1 MKYFGWIF
9 LFFIMLYIVPLG
21 SRPMLAPDEFRYAE
35 IPREMIDRGDYTTP
49 RLCGMRYFEKTPMN
63 YWLTAGSFK
72 LFGQNAFA
80 NRLPS
85 ALAVGLTALFIAL
98 LVQQALRDEKLA
110 ALAAMIYMSSG
121 LVFGVGTTALTDS
134 VFTMFVTGTQGLIF
148 LALQETKFSKRKFAL
163 LALSGIFI
171 GAAFLTKGFL
181 AFVIPGLTVTAFL
194 IIRKRWKEFL
204 ILPLPMLIFAALTI
218 LPWGLAIHRAESD
231 FWHYFIFV
239 EHLHRA
245 TAGEAAQHSS
255 PWWFYLPILPLGL
268 LPGAL
273 LLPAAC
279 SIGKKSWQNIISQDV
294 FLYAL
299 CALVVPFIF
308 LSAMDGKLATY
319 ILPCIPPAVLLIA
332 AGIQS
337 YFNNG
342 GQHKVFNSVLNV
354 WGGFLLA
361 AGICGI
367 AAWFCRSRIPQE
379 TFETIPVD
387 PLILITAGAAMTISG
402 GLMLYSLHGNWRI
415 RLYMFFFGLILLPL
429 GISWCLTSNRQM
441 PADTLNAVFNEND
454 INVKKACFVTSYRFS
469 HATAWVSGR
478 SDIKVLNLS
487 ELEYG
492 NEAAKRN
499 GEPQVKIEKNE
510 LIKEINN
517 PQRDRQIVIIM
528 KENSKG
534 FEAYPSPDQCVRRNG
549 IECYIYQKKAS
560 RK

>member
-35 IPREMIDRGDYTTP
+35 IPREMINSGDYTTP
-49 RLCGMRYFEKTPMN
+49 RLCGVRYFEKTPMN

-98 LVQQALRDEKLA
+98 LIQQALRDEKLA
-110 ALAAMIYMSSG
+110 ALAAMLYLSSA
-121 LVFGVGTTALTDS
+121 LVFGVGTTALVDS
-134 VFTMFVTGTQGLIF
+134 VFTMFVTGTQGLVL
-148 LALQETKFSKRKFAL
+148 LALHETKFSKRKFAL

-181 AFVIPGLTVTAFL
+181 AFVIPALTITAFL
-194 IIRKRWKEFL
+194 LIRKRWKEFL
-204 ILPLPMLIFAALTI
+204 LLPLPMLIFAALTI
-218 LPWGLAIHRAESD
+218 LPWALAIHRAESD
-231 FWHYFIFV
+231 FWHYFVFV

-255 PWWFYLPILPLGL
+255 PWWYYLPILPLGL

-273 LLPAAC
+273 LLPSAC
-279 SIGKKSWQNIISQDV
+279 AIGKKAWQNIISQDLY
-294 FLYAL
+294 LYAL

-308 LSAMDGKLATY
+308 LSAVDGKLATY

-332 AGIQS
+332 AGIQA
-337 YFNNG
+337 YFNAG
-342 GQHKVFNSVLNV
+342 GQHRVYNSVLNV

-361 AGICGI
+361 AGICSI
-367 AAWFCRSRIPQE
+367 AAWFFRSRIPQD
-379 TFETIPVD
+379 TLDTVPVN
-387 PLILITAGAAMTISG
+387 PLILITAGITFAISG
-402 GLMLYSLHGNWRI
+402 GLMLYSLHGNWRSRI
-415 RLYMFFFGLILLPL
+415 YLFFFGLMLLPL
-429 GISWCLTSNRQM
+429 GISWNITSFRQM
-441 PADTLNAVFNEND
+441 PEATLKSFFNEHE
-454 INVKKACFVTSYRFS
+454 INLKKACIVTSYRFS
-469 HATAWVSGR
+469 HAAAWVSGR
-478 SDIKVLNLS
+478 QDIKLLNLS
-487 ELEYG
+487 EFEYG

-499 GEPQVKIEKNE
+499 GEPQVQITDNE
-510 LIKEINN
+510 LIKAIKN
-517 PQRDRQIVIIM
+517 PARDYDIIIIM
-528 KENSKG
+528 KENDKR
-534 FEAYPSPDQCVRRNG
+534 FNRYPMPPKRAVRNG
-549 IECYIYQKKAS
+549 MECAVYPEAI

>member
-35 IPREMIDRGDYTTP
+35 IPREMINNGDYTTP
-49 RLCGMRYFEKTPMN
+49 RLCGVRYFEKTPMN

-98 LVQQALRDEKLA
+98 LIQQVLRDEKLA
-110 ALAAMIYMSSG
+110 ALAAMLYLSSA
-121 LVFGVGTTALTDS
+121 LVFGVGTTALVDS
-134 VFTMFVTGTQGLIF
+134 VFTMFVTGTQGLVL
-148 LALQETKFSKRKFAL
+148 LALHETKFSKRKFAL

-181 AFVIPGLTVTAFL
+181 AFVIPALTITAFL
-194 IIRKRWKEFL
+194 LIRKRWKEFL
-204 ILPLPMLIFAALTI
+204 LLPLPMLIFAALTI

-231 FWHYFIFV
+231 FWHYFVFV

-255 PWWFYLPILPLGL
+255 PWWYYLPILPLGL

-273 LLPAAC
+273 LLPSAC
-279 SIGKKSWQNIISQDV
+279 AIGKKAWQNIISQDLY
-294 FLYAL
+294 LYAL

-308 LSAMDGKLATY
+308 LSAVDGKLATY

-332 AGIQS
+332 AGIQA
-337 YFNNG
+337 YFNAG
-342 GQHKVFNSVLNV
+342 GQHRVYNSVLNV

-361 AGICGI
+361 AGICSI
-367 AAWFCRSRIPQE
+367 AAWFFRSRIPQD
-379 TFETIPVD
+379 TLDTVPVN
-387 PLILITAGAAMTISG
+387 PLILITAGITFAISG
-402 GLMLYSLHGNWRI
+402 GLMLYSLHGNWRSRI
-415 RLYMFFFGLILLPL
+415 YLFFFGLMLLPL
-429 GISWCLTSNRQM
+429 GISWNITSYRQM
-441 PADTLNAVFNEND
+441 PEATLKSFFNEHE
-454 INVKKACFVTSYRFS
+454 INLKKACIVTSYRFS
-469 HATAWVSGR
+469 HAAAWVSGR
-478 SDIKVLNLS
+478 QDIKLLNLS
-487 ELEYG
+487 EFEYG

-499 GEPQVKIEKNE
+499 GEPQVQITDDE
-510 LIKEINN
+510 LIKAIKN
-517 PQRDRQIVIIM
+517 PARDYDIIIIM
-528 KENSKG
+528 KENDKR
-534 FEAYPSPDQCVRRNG
+534 FNRYPMPPKRTVRNG
-549 IECYIYQKKAS
+549 MECAVYPEAI

>member
-35 IPREMIDRGDYTTP
+35 IPREMINNGDYTTP
-49 RLCGMRYFEKTPMN
+49 RLCGVRYFEKTPMN

-98 LVQQALRDEKLA
+98 LIQQALRDEKLA
-110 ALAAMIYMSSG
+110 ALAAMLYLSSA
-121 LVFGVGTTALTDS
+121 LVFGVGTTALVDS
-134 VFTMFVTGTQGLIF
+134 VFTMFVTGTQGLVL
-148 LALQETKFSKRKFAL
+148 LALHETKFSKRKFAL

-181 AFVIPGLTVTAFL
+181 AFVIPALTITAFL
-194 IIRKRWKEFL
+194 LIRKRWKEFL
-204 ILPLPMLIFAALTI
+204 LLPLPMLIFAALTI

-231 FWHYFIFV
+231 FWHYFVFV

-255 PWWFYLPILPLGL
+255 PWWYYLPILPLGL

-273 LLPAAC
+273 LLPSAC
-279 SIGKKSWQNIISQDV
+279 AIGKKAWQNIISQDLY
-294 FLYAL
+294 LYAL

-308 LSAMDGKLATY
+308 LSAVDGKLATY

-332 AGIQS
+332 AGIQA
-337 YFNNG
+337 YFNAG
-342 GQHKVFNSVLNV
+342 GQHRVYNSVLNV

-361 AGICGI
+361 AGICSI
-367 AAWFCRSRIPQE
+367 AAWFFRSRIPQD
-379 TFETIPVD
+379 TLDTVPVN
-387 PLILITAGAAMTISG
+387 PLILITAGITFAISG
-402 GLMLYSLHGNWRI
+402 GLMLYSLHGNWRSRI
-415 RLYMFFFGLILLPL
+415 YLFFFGLMLLPL
-429 GISWCLTSNRQM
+429 GISWNITSFRQM
-441 PADTLNAVFNEND
+441 PEATLKSFFNEHE
-454 INVKKACFVTSYRFS
+454 INLKKACIVTSYRFS
-469 HATAWVSGR
+469 HAAAWVSGR
-478 SDIKVLNLS
+478 QDIKLLNLS
-487 ELEYG
+487 EFEYG

-499 GEPQVKIEKNE
+499 GEPQVQITDNE
-510 LIKEINN
+510 LIKAIKN
-517 PQRDRQIVIIM
+517 PARDYDIIIIL
-528 KENSKG
+528 KENDKR
-534 FEAYPSPDQCVRRNG
+534 FNRYPMPPKRAVRNG
-549 IECYIYQKKAS
+549 MECAVYPEAI

>member
-35 IPREMIDRGDYTTP
+35 IPREMINNGDYTTP
-49 RLCGMRYFEKTPMN
+49 RLCGVRYFEKTPMN

-98 LVQQALRDEKLA
+98 LIQQALRDEKLA
-110 ALAAMIYMSSG
+110 ALAAMLYLSSA
-121 LVFGVGTTALTDS
+121 LVFGVGTTALVDS
-134 VFTMFVTGTQGLIF
+134 VFTMFVTGTQGLVL
-148 LALQETKFSKRKFAL
+148 LALHETKFSKRKFAL

-181 AFVIPGLTVTAFL
+181 AFVIPALTITAFL
-194 IIRKRWKEFL
+194 LIRKRWKEFL
-204 ILPLPMLIFAALTI
+204 LLPLPMLIFAALTI

-231 FWHYFIFV
+231 FWHYFVFV

-255 PWWFYLPILPLGL
+255 PWWYYLPILPLGL

-273 LLPAAC
+273 LLPSAC
-279 SIGKKSWQNIISQDV
+279 AIGKKAWQNIISQDLY
-294 FLYAL
+294 LYAL

-308 LSAMDGKLATY
+308 LSAVDGKLATY

-332 AGIQS
+332 AGIQA
-337 YFNNG
+337 YFNAG
-342 GQHKVFNSVLNV
+342 GQHRVYNSVLNV

-361 AGICGI
+361 AGICSI
-367 AAWFCRSRIPQE
+367 AAWFFRSRIPQD
-379 TFETIPVD
+379 TLDTVPVN
-387 PLILITAGAAMTISG
+387 PLILITAGITFAISG
-402 GLMLYSLHGNWRI
+402 GLMLYSLHGNWRSRI
-415 RLYMFFFGLILLPL
+415 YLFFFGLMLLPL
-429 GISWCLTSNRQM
+429 GISWNITSYRQM
-441 PADTLNAVFNEND
+441 PEATLKSFFNEHE
-454 INVKKACFVTSYRFS
+454 INLKKACIVTSYRFS

-478 SDIKVLNLS
+478 QDIKLLNLS
-487 ELEYG
+487 EFEYG

-499 GEPQVKIEKNE
+499 GEPQVQITDDE
-510 LIKEINN
+510 LIKAIKN
-517 PQRDRQIVIIM
+517 PARDYDIIIIM
-528 KENSKG
+528 KENDKR
-534 FEAYPSPDQCVRRNG
+534 FNRYPMPPKRTVRNG
-549 IECYIYQKKAS
+549 MECAVYPEAI

>member
-35 IPREMIDRGDYTTP
+35 IPREMINNGDYTTP
-49 RLCGMRYFEKTPMN
+49 RLCGVRYFEKTPMN

-98 LVQQALRDEKLA
+98 LIQQALRDEKLA
-110 ALAAMIYMSSG
+110 ALAAMLYLSSA
-121 LVFGVGTTALTDS
+121 LVFGVGTTALVDS
-134 VFTMFVTGTQGLIF
+134 VFTMFVTGTQGLVL
-148 LALQETKFSKRKFAL
+148 LALHETKFSKRKFAL

-181 AFVIPGLTVTAFL
+181 AFVIPALTITAFL
-194 IIRKRWKEFL
+194 LIRKRWKEFL
-204 ILPLPMLIFAALTI
+204 LLPLPMLIFAALTI

-231 FWHYFIFV
+231 FWHYFVFV

-255 PWWFYLPILPLGL
+255 PWWYYLPILPLGL

-273 LLPAAC
+273 LLPSAC
-279 SIGKKSWQNIISQDV
+279 AIGKKAWQNIISQDLY
-294 FLYAL
+294 LYAL

-308 LSAMDGKLATY
+308 LSAVDGKLATY

-332 AGIQS
+332 AGIQA
-337 YFNNG
+337 YFNAG
-342 GQHKVFNSVLNV
+342 GQHRVYNSVLNV

-361 AGICGI
+361 AGICSI
-367 AAWFCRSRIPQE
+367 AAWFFRSRIPQD
-379 TFETIPVD
+379 TLDTVPVN
-387 PLILITAGAAMTISG
+387 PLILITAGITFAISG
-402 GLMLYSLHGNWRI
+402 GLMLYSLHGNWRSRI
-415 RLYMFFFGLILLPL
+415 YLFFFGLMLLPL
-429 GISWCLTSNRQM
+429 GISWNITSYRQM
-441 PADTLNAVFNEND
+441 PEATLKSFFNEHE
-454 INVKKACFVTSYRFS
+454 INLKKACIVTSYRFS
-469 HATAWVSGR
+469 HAAAWVSGR
-478 SDIKVLNLS
+478 QDIKLLNLS
-487 ELEYG
+487 EFEYG

-499 GEPQVKIEKNE
+499 GEPQVQITDNE
-510 LIKEINN
+510 LIKAIKN
-517 PQRDRQIVIIM
+517 PARDYDIIIIM
-528 KENSKG
+528 KENDKR
-534 FEAYPSPDQCVRRNG
+534 FNRYPMPPKRTVRNG
-549 IECYIYQKKAS
+549 MECAVYPEAI